1 MENKNTYNFNT
12 RHSESLS
19 KIEENIKGLKTN
31 IRDTYKKTKCSSE
44 KEQEILY
51 KNL

>member
-1 MENKNTYNFNT
+1 MENKSPYFSCSKHTN
-12 RHSESLS
+12 SLS
-19 KIEENIKGLKTN
+19 KIEENIKGLKIN
-31 IRDTYKKTKCSSE
+31 IRETYKKTKCNNE